1 MSLYLQNRNYII
13 YIYIYICI
21 YKSSPHR
28 KVQSYVN
35 TPGIEIKLGLKM
47 ISLFYIIK
55 IAYYYLLCM
64 HKAFHMHTHAPAY
77 RRFYM
82 SYPPHPEEKRY
93 KFTTCSTFKPTQV
106 HPKPLIVIIIIAAM
120 YLRYHHHATVGS
132 YTTRPAL
139 SACFTPQNNILH
151 YSFACSTALQNDLRH
166 YI

>member
-1 MSLYLQNRNYII
+1 M
-13 YIYIYICI
+13 
-21 YKSSPHR
+21 
-28 KVQSYVN
+28 N
-35 TPGIEIKLGLKM
+35 TLGIEIKLGLKM